1 MTEIHLYICD
11 IGRLDKRRLY
21 GKEIL
26 RRFPG
31 DKICEFN
38 IIIQSGIEKNF
49 LFNKY
54 RGNNIHRQIVIKV
67 RLL

>member
-11 IGRLDKRRLY
+11 IGRLY
-21 GKEIL
+21 GKQIF

-38 IIIQSGIEKNF
+38 KIIQSGIEKNYP
-49 LFNKY
+49 FNNY
-54 RGNNIHRQIVIKV
+54 LGINIHTQIVIKE